1 MGSVL
6 RFSSFQVIPIQ
17 ALEQGNV
24 EQERAQRNWGYIVDC
39 AAFVV
44 ETPFAQENE
53 EKNSITKNTTA
64 KK

>member
-17 ALEQGNV
+17 ALKQGNV
-24 EQERAQRNWGYIVDC
+24 EQERAQRNWGYIVAC

-44 ETPFAQENE
+44 ETPFAQEK
-53 EKNSITKNTTA
+53 EKKIAWQKTLQQ